1 MDLDKLPLSWRDA
14 ENDQVFQ
21 PGDVLKLRSGQ
32 VVLVGDV
39 NTMLGVCDD
48 CRDFGPEDI
57 EAMASIWE
65 VIDAKL

>member
-1 MDLDKLPLSWRDA
+1 MGLDKLPLKWR
-14 ENDQVFQ
+14 ENARTFQ

-39 NTMLGVCDD
+39 NILLGVCDD
-48 CRDFGPEDI
+48 CIDFDRGDI
-57 EAMASIWE
+57 VAVASIWE